1 MALSP
6 IAAKALAKA
15 EASCYILY
23 GSGYFTDEE
32 WTRLDLLLHKGKHV
46 FEEGPSQPESN
57 HVYAPTI
64 KEKVADTRKETVPSH
79 YAEELLLVFD
89 DVVGEVAEN
98 HVPVEAVGS
107 SSQDVDLN
115 NKTTSELELASP
127 LSANSEESANTF
139 SPVESSESSAS
150 SVTYDVPKGND
161 SVRSASVDAAN
172 TIRIQQM
179 SRPKNGLATAPVSQP
194 EKAPQ
199 DSQRPGLPAG
209 FTLEQ
214 LELAKSFMGG
224 VAKKYVASPS
234 PQNTSAKKTSIPK
247 KEPERIDWAT
257 EVNEA
262 VAQNALPSRP
272 RSVVS
277 SAPSSSTGS
286 KVHAGLSS
294 AESSW
299 RIELFTKTFGRP
311 PKSLSDYYQPNN
323 PEFNPQWLKASTVV
337 PSPRKGAP
345 GAPTAPATFHARSPS
360 SLGQNKS
367 VNSVVPQNY
376 VALFKIN
383 AGSVYVATQSH
394 SARSGSGNLSFDAG
408 DKIRVSKYV
417 SGNLWRGENLRTK
430 QSGHVQKSHLTELKE
445 DSGNASRAVLQIKPP
460 SIQNLVDD
468 IEETNAAQWES
479 DADVIVPTDHPQLNP
494 KVERKSSYEEP
505 REASAVT
512 GIKEE
517 TRAEV
522 EKLWDEKVSPS
533 ASENALTSSASHT

>member
-46 FEEGPSQPESN
+46 FEDGPSQPESN

-64 KEKVADTRKETVPSH
+64 KEKVADTRKGTVPSH

-98 HVPVEAVGS
+98 HVHVEAVGS
-107 SSQDVDLN
+107 SSQDVGLN

-127 LSANSEESANTF
+127 LSANSEEPANTF
-139 SPVESSESSAS
+139 SPVESSGSSAS

-161 SVRSASVDAAN
+161 SVRSARVDAAN
-172 TIRIQQM
+172 TTELQQM
-179 SRPKNGLATAPVSQP
+179 SWPDIGLVSTPVSQLN
-194 EKAPQ
+194 KAPQ
-199 DSQRPGLPAG
+199 DGQRPGLPPG
-209 FTLEQ
+209 VTLEQ

-234 PQNTSAKKTSIPK
+234 SQNTPAKKIPTPK

-262 VAQNALPSRP
+262 VAQHALPSRP

-277 SAPSSSTGS
+277 SAPSASTGS
-286 KVHAGLSS
+286 KVCAGLSS
-294 AESSW
+294 AESSR

-311 PKSLSDYYQPNN
+311 PKALSDYYQPNN
-323 PEFNPQWLKASTVV
+323 PEFNPPWLKASTVV

-345 GAPTAPATFHARSPS
+345 SAPTAPAAFHARSPS
-360 SLGQNKS
+360 SPGLNKS

-376 VALFKIN
+376 IALFKIN
-383 AGSVYVATQSH
+383 VGSVYVATQSH
-394 SARSGSGNLSFDAG
+394 DTRSGSGNLAFNAG
-408 DKIRVSKYV
+408 DKIRISKYV
-417 SGNLWRGENLRTK
+417 SGNMWRGENLRTK
-430 QSGHVQKSHLTELKE
+430 QTGHVQKSHLKELKE

-479 DADVIVPTDHPQLNP
+479 DADVIVPTDRPQLNP
-494 KVERKSSYEEP
+494 KVEGKSNYAEP